1 MAGMNQL
8 ANRLL
13 LALNQ
18 AGVDISLEKRTFWSR
33 AYHKVLTKY
42 TVRERDEETG
52 RREKLLATYRLS
64 EVVLLLAER
73 YQEING
79 E

>member
-1 MAGMNQL
+1 MNQL
-8 ANRLL
+8 VNRLL
-13 LALNQ
+13 LALNA
-18 AGVDISLEKRTFWSR
+18 AGAEISLEKRTFWSR
-33 AYHKVLTKY
+33 TYHKVLTKY
-42 TVRERDEETG
+42 TVKERDEETG
-52 RREKLLATYRLS
+52 RHEKLLATYRLS